1 MIKKFDE
8 ECVEYQTKLNLSEIY
23 NNDEIKLLKES
34 IPELNNLI
42 YIVSNND
49 INTNSNSKS
58 FTDKANQHQ
67 YQYRY
72 FPTTRKIKNNSNTSI
87 LIDKEKFYSLI
98 LDTIK
103 NYFQNEQKFLLSK
116 SISLL
121 IDEFLN
127 ISKIIK
133 QNLIF
138 NEFFKSIKNTKLIN
152 YSQNKEKN
160 KNIKV
165 RFNTKD
171 SKNKNNINKNASEDI
186 SSLHNFHKERDINN
200 NTDFKKQLSFETE
213 N

>member
-8 ECVEYQTKLNLSEIY
+8 EYVEYQTKLNLSEIY

-34 IPELNNLI
+34 IPDLNNLI

-49 INTNSNSKS
+49 INTNNNSKS
-58 FTDKANQHQ
+58 FTDKTSQHQ

-103 NYFQNEQKFLLSK
+103 NYFQSEQKFLLSK

-133 QNLIF
+133 QNLIY

-152 YSQNKEKN
+152 YSKNKDKN

-171 SKNKNNINKNASEDI
+171 
-186 SSLHNFHKERDINN
+186 
-200 NTDFKKQLSFETE
+200 
-213 N
+213 